1 MHEMGIAS
9 QIVRI
14 ALEYLPA
21 DEEVRV
27 RALKLRIGKLTAIV
41 PGSLR
46 FCLEIITR
54 ETRLAGAEV
63 VIEEVPVRA
72 VCQECGAAFEISE
85 PPFWCSACHGV
96 KLDILSGRELLIDS
110 LEVEEPPAE
119 GKLDGDQ
126 GR

>member
-14 ALEYLPA
+14 ALEHLPP
-21 DEEVRV
+21 DEELRV

-41 PGSLR
+41 PQSLR

-72 VCQECGAAFEISE
+72 VCRSCGVTSEIRE
-85 PPFWCSACHGV
+85 PPFWCSACSG
-96 KLDILSGRELLIDS
+96 KELEILSGRELLIES
-110 LEVEEPPAE
+110 LEVEEPRE
-119 GKLDGDQ
+119 GKVGDGHQDC
-126 GR
+126 

>member
-14 ALEYLPA
+14 ALEYLPP
-21 DEEVRV
+21 DQPVRG

-41 PGSLR
+41 PSSLR
-46 FCLEIITR
+46 FCLDIITR
-54 ETRLAGAEV
+54 ETRLAGAAV

-72 VCQECGAAFEISE
+72 VCQECGANSEIAE

-110 LEVEEPPAE
+110 LEVEDPPSE
-119 GKLDGDQ
+119 RDPSGD
-126 GR
+126 

>member
-14 ALEYLPA
+14 ALEHLPP
-21 DEEVRV
+21 DQDLRV

-41 PGSLR
+41 PQSLR
-46 FCLEIITR
+46 FCLEILTR
-54 ETRLAGAEV
+54 ETALAGAEV

-72 VCQECGAAFEISE
+72 VCQECGATSEISE
-85 PPFWCSACHGV
+85 PPFWCSACQGV

-110 LEVEEPPAE
+110 LEVDEQPE
-119 GKLDGDQ
+119 
-126 GR
+126 